1 MEIVSGELKLVM
13 IVVCENDA
21 WLKDGRTV
29 RCGTQGRSMPGA
41 RVSWRPAGRLV
52 LWHWQPQGA
61 RIRWA
66 PAESPEHAAENHTRF
81 AGEEGRSEPC
91 PPKSERGASASASAT
106 THDLARAITECQ
118 RLPANA
124 NETHCTHGSSSHRT
138 VAWTM
143 EWSGVEWSAPN
154 FHATSQS
161 IDDSP
166 LHCSPAHALDGLV
179 AMLRFPSSHL
189 PKIQAACRRQR
200 ICGSAYACAVDGGR
214 VLRSNAPHRPATAA
228 SAFDSFLGG
237 SVRELARF
245 FFSFLAV
252 TGRLGVGGD
261 FAIGC

>member
-1 MEIVSGELKLVM
+1 
-13 IVVCENDA
+13 
-21 WLKDGRTV
+21 
-29 RCGTQGRSMPGA
+29 
-41 RVSWRPAGRLV
+41 
-52 LWHWQPQGA
+52 
-61 RIRWA
+61 
-66 PAESPEHAAENHTRF
+66 
-81 AGEEGRSEPC
+81 
-91 PPKSERGASASASAT
+91 
-106 THDLARAITECQ
+106 
-118 RLPANA
+118 
-124 NETHCTHGSSSHRT
+124 
-138 VAWTM
+138 M